1 MIAWDVVAPA
11 LRTLFSNLA
20 LATAAN
26 PAFLAL
32 WRDGNAE
39 FTHPDIQRTLTL
51 RVTRI
56 SDVDGARQYVHDED
70 TDALE
75 EHIVG
80 MREFTLEVRV
90 ESHEHAEDQA
100 AWAWSMLERIRTG
113 LYFQRAIDALLA
125 VNVGLVRLGDS
136 RDISY
141 RYDKRRI
148 NAAMFEA
155 TFNAAF
161 DLTDASAA
169 ANWFETV
176 LLTTD
181 FQRADGTSLPTPP
194 NVFEHEVTIAED
206 DP

>member
-1 MIAWDVVAPA
+1 MIAWNVVAPA
-11 LRTLFSNLA
+11 LRTLFSGLA
-20 LATAAN
+20 LATAAS
-26 PAFLAL
+26 PAFRAL

-39 FTHPDIQRTLTL
+39 FTHPQVQRTLTL
-51 RVTRI
+51 RVTRV
-56 SDVDGARQYVHDED
+56 SDVDGARQYVTNDDEE
-70 TDALE
+70 LE

-80 MREFTLEVRV
+80 MREFTIEIRV
-90 ESHEHAEDQA
+90 DSHEHAEDQA
-100 AWAWSMLERIRTG
+100 AWALSMLERVRTG
-113 LYFQRAIDALLA
+113 LYFTRAINALLA
-125 VNVGLVRLGDS
+125 VNVGIVRLGDV
-136 RDISY
+136 RDVSY

-155 TFNAAF
+155 TFNAGF
-161 DLTDASAA
+161 DLTDVDAA

-194 NVFEHEVTIAED
+194 NVFEHEITIAED

>member
-1 MIAWDVVAPA
+1 VIAWNVVAPA
-11 LRTLFSNLA
+11 LRTLFSDLA

-39 FTHPDIQRTLTL
+39 FTHPDVQRTLTL

-56 SDVDGARQYVHDED
+56 SDVDGARQYVTNDDDE
-70 TDALE
+70 LE

-90 ESHEHAEDQA
+90 RSHEHAEDQA

-113 LYFQRAIDALLA
+113 LYFTRAINALLA
-125 VNVGLVRLGDS
+125 VNVGIVRIGDS
-136 RDISY
+136 RDVSY

-148 NAAMFEA
+148 NAAMFEV
-155 TFNAAF
+155 TFNAGF
-161 DLTDASAA
+161 DLQDVSAA
-169 ANWFETV
+169 ANWFDTV
-176 LLTTD
+176 LLTTAIK
-181 FQRADGTSLPTPP
+181 RPDGTLLPTPP
-194 NVFEHEVTIAED
+194 NLDEFEISVSEED
-206 DP
+206 